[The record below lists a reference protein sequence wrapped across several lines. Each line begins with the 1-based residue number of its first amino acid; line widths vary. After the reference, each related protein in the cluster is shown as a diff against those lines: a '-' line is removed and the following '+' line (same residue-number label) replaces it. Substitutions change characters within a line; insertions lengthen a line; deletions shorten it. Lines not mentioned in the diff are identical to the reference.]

1 MWKKMKD
8 LLLTLLAITVTIAI
22 GGLIVYV
29 LYDGYQHLTTFTIFC
44 AGLFGVL
51 IFFLESISKLEEYAN
66 EKGRAKL
73 QDYWLVV
80 LALTILDVV
89 VFLGRY
95 LVFKMRG

>member
-8 LLLTLLAITVTIAI
+8 LLLNLLVLTIIVTIV
-22 GGLIVYV
+22 GLIVYV
-29 LYDGYQHLTTFTIFC
+29 LYDAYQNLTTFTIFC

-51 IFFLESISKLEEYAN
+51 ILLLESISKLEEYAN

-80 LALTILDVV
+80 LALTVLDVV

-95 LVFKMRG
+95 LVFKIRG